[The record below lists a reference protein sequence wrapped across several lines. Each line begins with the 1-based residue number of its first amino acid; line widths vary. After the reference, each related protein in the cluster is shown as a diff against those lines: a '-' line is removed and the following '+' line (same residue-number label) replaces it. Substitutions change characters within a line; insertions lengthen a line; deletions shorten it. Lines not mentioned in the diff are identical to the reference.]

1 MLFGVQLP
9 APHGGL
15 FVLPVVTNPVMYLLA
30 IVIGSVV
37 TAVILGVIKKKI
49 AND

>member
-1 MLFGVQLP
+1 MLLVYLLQS
-9 APHGGL
+9 PHGGL

-37 TAVILGVIKKKI
+37 TAVILGVIKKKVT
-49 AND
+49 NN